1 MVPLADGSV
10 GRIQHLGIN
19 KPIKTLGSMTCHSG
33 CSKGAITYMQ
43 TKGGAWK
50 DMVKAC
56 KLSCRKVW
64 FMLEKQFWP
73 QISYGLC
80 AVTAPF
86 HKLLECLMKI
96 YYKIHPQGRIR
107 HTARRG
113 TRQLAAGFY
122 GVGCP
127 QPAGECLIAQLN
139 KLIMH
144 YGSQSCQGLNMQAS
158 LELLVIEMG
167 LSLQPFKENYNTCQH
182 WVMLSWMKLVWEK
195 ALILDIEI
203 QIAPL
208 PLQLPQER
216 DSWIMAE
223 FICLNYD
230 TQSLQRLNRVR
241 IHQQVIF
248 LSDVIDASGR
258 ALEKKYQYRRPTSK
272 QWTTLIFPKED
283 PSCSDFRLWRK
294 ALPQIQAL

>member
-19 KPIKTLGSMTCHSG
+19 ELIKTLGSMTCPSG

-43 TKGGAWK
+43 AKEGAWK
-50 DMVKAC
+50 DMVKAG
-56 KLSCRKVW
+56 KLSRPNVW

-80 AVTAPF
+80 VVTAPF
-86 HKLLECLMKI
+86 HELSECLMKI
-96 YYKIHPQGRIR
+96 YYEIHPQGRIR
-107 HTARRG
+107 RTARRG
-113 TRQLAAGFY
+113 TRQLAVGFY

-127 QPAGECLIAQLN
+127 HPAVECLIAQLN

-167 LSLQPFKENYNTCQH
+167 FSLQLFKENYNTCQH
-182 WVMLSWMKLVWEK
+182 WVTISWMKLVWEK
-195 ALILDIEI
+195 ASILDFKI

-208 PLQLPQER
+208 PLQP
-216 DSWIMAE
+216 
-223 FICLNYD
+223 
-230 TQSLQRLNRVR
+230 
-241 IHQQVIF
+241 
-248 LSDVIDASGR
+248 
-258 ALEKKYQYRRPTSK
+258 P
-272 QWTTLIFPKED
+272 
-283 PSCSDFRLWRK
+283 
-294 ALPQIQAL
+294 